1 MCKLGAGHVLAV
13 TKQKAV
19 VVCHVHFVE
28 LLTSAVFF
36 HRALAC
42 DSKIQ
47 IRQQAVDLLP
57 KALPEFA
64 NADRQANELM
74 RK

>member
-19 VVCHVHFVE
+19 VVCRVHFVE
-28 LLTSAVFF
+28 LLTSTILF
-36 HRALAC
+36 HRAQAC
-42 DSKIQ
+42 VNKIQ
-47 IRQQAVDLLP
+47 IRQQAVDLIL

-64 NADRQANELM
+64 NADQQG
-74 RK
+74 RKLIRK

>member
-1 MCKLGAGHVLAV
+1 MCKLEAGHALAV

-19 VVCHVHFVE
+19 VVCLVHFVE
-28 LLTSAVFF
+28 LLTSTIFF
-36 HRALAC
+36 HRARAC

-47 IRQQAVDLLP
+47 IRQQAVDLIP

-64 NADRQANELM
+64 NADQQA
-74 RK
+74 RKLIRK

>member
-13 TKQKAV
+13 TKRKAV

-28 LLTSAVFF
+28 LLTSTSFF
-36 HRALAC
+36 HRAQAC

-47 IRQQAVDLLP
+47 IRQQAVDLIP

-64 NADRQANELM
+64 NADQQA
-74 RK
+74 RKLIRK